1 MRIITFS
8 KFDEHSSPPFKQL
21 KIIGIFDLITLHM
34 AIFMYKFHNQFLPPI
49 FHNLFIPVDKVH
61 RYNTRLAAKKLYYL
75 PSARTNYG
83 HFNIRFQGT
92 KVWNTIEEDIK
103 CSSLKKFKLKL
114 KNNLIAGYIL
124 VFPIAIS

>member
-8 KFDEHSSPPFKQL
+8 KFDQHSSPLFKQL
-21 KIIGIFDLITLHM
+21 KIIGIFYLITLHM
-34 AIFMYKFHNQFLPPI
+34 AIFMYKFHNQFL
-49 FHNLFIPVDKVH
+49 H